1 MISQYFTRNSQ
12 PSILIVKRDGVF
24 DLAGRV
30 ENTNFTGT
38 ETCTA
43 LSVID
48 CLALLW
54 KNRFNAGSFKNL
66 PPPTVRSDFNQRHCG
81 WLIRVP

>member
-12 PSILIVKRDGVF
+12 PSIFLLKRDGAF
-24 DLAGRV
+24 DPGGLV
-30 ENTNFTGT
+30 ENTNFTGM
-38 ETCTA
+38 ETRTT

-54 KNRFNAGSFKNL
+54 KHRLNAGSFKNL
-66 PPPTVRSDFNQRHCG
+66 PAPTVRSDFNQRHCG
-81 WLIRVP
+81 WFVRVP